1 MIATSRIQRKYDHR
15 LQAIVKSAGSIEI
28 EFENGIPR
36 DSVPRRPNVA
46 STKSPARR
54 KGFVK
59 RVLDV

>member
-1 MIATSRIQRKYDHR
+1 MIATSRIKRKFDHR
-15 LQAIVKSAGSIEI
+15 LQAIVKSAGSIEVDI
-28 EFENGIPR
+28 ENGIPR

-46 STKSPARR
+46 GTKSPARQ